1 MARQRSVW
9 SYAKNDGPTPLWATD
24 GIQQQII
31 ATREE
36 SIFKSSISTILLY
49 AGRKDGCSW
58 LPGSHAAVCDMGEKD
73 VRLG

>member
-9 SYAKNDGPTPLWATD
+9 SYAKNDGPTHYGPQK

-31 ATREE
+31 ATWEE
-36 SIFKSSISTILLY
+36 SIFQSSISTTQLY

-58 LPGSHAAVCDMGEKD
+58 LLGSHAAACDMGE
-73 VRLG
+73 